1 MKKNKKIKLVALAI
15 TGTIFLTGC
24 QREVLAEL
32 EKYKIDLETGLFPS
46 MSITDG
52 EIELTEEDIKEL
64 EGTTYPDIGVEIIS
78 PTTPTEET
86 KNEMV
91 ESSPEDTEEL
101 KETES
106 KEDIQDNT
114 EKSNIDE
121 NNQET
126 VNQGDVEE
134 KQESEEQT
142 PIISDIGY
150 TNNETVLHSGDYE
163 HSPIITNLD
172 INTQIIK
179 IFSNSNGWDLVK
191 VNEFIGYIKTEEI
204 TYTEEQQNQEYI
216 YTLR

>member
-32 EKYKIDLETGLFPS
+32 EKYKIDLETGVFPS

-91 ESSPEDTEEL
+91 ESSQEDTEEL

-134 KQESEEQT
+134 KQESEEYYAHFT
-142 PIISDIGY
+142 KYFKNGVIPAKYKGFEDSSNILLNFS
-150 TNNETVLHSGDYE
+150 SG
-163 HSPIITNLD
+163 
-172 INTQIIK
+172 
-179 IFSNSNGWDLVK
+179 
-191 VNEFIGYIKTEEI
+191 
-204 TYTEEQQNQEYI
+204 
-216 YTLR
+216 